1 MNNSVTYLDIDGMR
15 AIHVRVPGAA
25 VGYAGIVIGAGTRD
39 EDLDAGEEGLAH
51 FVEHTIFK
59 GTARRSSW
67 HIINRM
73 EAVGGELNAFTSKED
88 TVVYTVFPRAN
99 AERAIEL
106 VTDLVANS
114 SFPDSELDKER
125 EVVADEIDSYLD
137 TPSEAVY
144 DEFEDII
151 FRGTPLGHNILG
163 TRKSLA
169 AFDSK
174 MCRRWVDRLYTR
186 DRMVC
191 FYAGPESA
199 DTFARRLAKHV
210 TDIPVAASAYKPT
223 PITLGD
229 TAFGDREKAI
239 DTHQAHTV
247 LGSVITI
254 TNRHERMNLS
264 LLSNI
269 LGGPGMNSL
278 LNVTLR
284 ERRGLVYTVES
295 SVTPYIGLGEFNV
308 YFGCDPE
315 DSAKCLSLVKQQLD
329 DIAQSPLTPHRLAA
343 AKKQYRGQLLI
354 GRENRESQILSAARA
369 TLLRGT
375 AMTRAEVSEAIDAIT
390 PDTLLDM
397 ARRIASPSSL
407 TFTAK

>member
-1 MNNSVTYLDIDGMR
+1 MR
-15 AIHVRVPGAA
+15 AIHMRIPGAA
-25 VGYAGIVIGAGTRD
+25 VGYAGIVIGVGTRD
-39 EDLDAGEEGLAH
+39 ENLNEGENGLAH

-114 SFPDSELDKER
+114 CFPDSELDKER

-137 TPSEAVY
+137 SPSEAVY
-144 DEFEDII
+144 DDFEDLI
-151 FRGTPLGHNILG
+151 FHDTPLGHNILG
-163 TRKSLA
+163 TRQSLA
-169 AFDSK
+169 GFDSR

-186 DRMVC
+186 GHMVC

-199 DTFARRLAKHV
+199 DTFARRLSKH
-210 TDIPVAASAYKPT
+210 IPAIPESKTPFVPT
-223 PITLGD
+223 PISIGD
-229 TAFGDREKAI
+229 TAFGDKTHTI

-247 LGSVITI
+247 AGAVLPIGDS
-254 TNRHERMNLS
+254 HSRMNLA

-278 LNVTLR
+278 LNIALR

-295 SVTPYIGLGEFNV
+295 SVTPYIGIGEFTV
-308 YFGCDPE
+308 YFGCDPS
-315 DSAKCLSLVKQQLD
+315 DSARCLSLVRQQIESL
-329 DIAQSPLTPHRLAA
+329 AETSLTPHRLAA

-354 GRENRESQILSAARA
+354 SRENRENQILSAARA
-369 TLLRGT
+369 TLVRGRALT
-375 AMTRAEVSEAIDAIT
+375 TAEVAEAIDAIT
-390 PDTLLDM
+390 PETLRDTAQKLTAL
-397 ARRIASPSSL
+397 SSL
-407 TFTAK
+407 TFTPR